1 MVIDPIITRIGEMIG
16 PRVFDRVQFRRFL
29 MVGIVNAMFGYSIF
43 AMFVWL
49 GVPASV
55 ALLLATILGVLFNS
69 VTTGHFVFNGVGRGR
84 RVRFFAA
91 YGTVYLTNLAILE
104 VIRAGGIGAVA
115 AQGAALTVVVPLS
128 FLILKW
134 FVFKSN
140 GD

>member
-1 MVIDPIITRIGEMIG
+1 MIG

-43 AMFVWL
+43 GMFVWL

-55 ALLLATILGVLFNS
+55 ALLLATILGVLFNF
-69 VTTGHFVFNGVGRGR
+69 VTTGHFVFNGVGWGR
-84 RVRFFAA
+84 LVRFFAA
-91 YGTVYLTNLAILE
+91 YGAVYLTNLAILE
-104 VIRAGGIGAVA
+104 AIRAGGIGAIA

-140 GD
+140 GDTTE